1 MGVGDTGDILKPYDQ
16 CDFYVSMD
24 AGLTWT
30 RARDGPHKYEFGDQG
45 GILVAI
51 KDEQRADKVWYS
63 FDYGHNWEE
72 YSLGMEIAPAFLTT
86 LPDST
91 TEKFTLLGRK
101 SNGEFVLISLGF
113 DGMRSRKCNLDKK
126 GGGGDFEKWYAR
138 YDDNGSPSSNC
149 SHDRQTRLFDGT

>member
-1 MGVGDTGDILKPYDQ
+1 MGVGDTGDHLKPYEQ

-30 RARDGPHKYEFGDQG
+30 KARDGPHKYEFGDQG

-51 KDEQRADKVWYS
+51 KDEEKANKIWYS
-63 FDYGHNWEE
+63 FNYGKSWNDFD
-72 YSLGMEIAPAFLTT
+72 LGMEIAPAFLTT

-91 TEKFTLLGRK
+91 SERFVLLGKK
-101 SNGEFVLISLGF
+101 SNGEFVLFSLEF

-126 GGGGDFEKWYAR
+126 GDGGDFEKWYAR
-138 YDDNGSPSSNC
+138 YDEDGSSPPYYANYS
-149 SHDRQTRLFDGT
+149 